1 MSSNKEFFE
10 SLDKQYYDKNRYMY
24 DRIRWFVFAQDQ
36 MTKKQL
42 IDYSEDFGL
51 GSVVNYNA
59 LKEDLRVEINYA
71 LARHHWYKWDEV
83 RKYTEEFWKS
93 GTLNYNPNWTSTETY
108 WADYDYEK
116 TTPPLTDSINIEDNQ
131 YYQRLIKY
139 SYLPKGE
146 SRKIKKIRPRKVSKF
161 KKILDEPIYESEDTY
176 IESPSNIAFVI
187 GGTAFFIFS
196 MLFFLL

>member
-10 SLDKQYYDKNRYMY
+10 SLERQYYDKNSYMY

-51 GSVVNYNA
+51 GDSVNYNA
-59 LKEDLRVEINYA
+59 LKEDLRVEINNA
-71 LARHHWYKWDEV
+71 LARHNWYKWDEV

-93 GTLNYNPNWTSTETY
+93 GTLNYDPNWTNTEPY
-108 WADYDYEK
+108 WADYDYQK
-116 TTPPLTDSINIEDNQ
+116 TIPPLTDSINIEDNQ

-139 SYLPKGE
+139 SYIPKGE
-146 SRKIKKIRPRKVSKF
+146 PRELKKIRPKGKPE
-161 KKILDEPIYESEDTY
+161 KIITEVVYGTKEIITTIFSFILLVFAFWFFFWEP
-176 IESPSNIAFVI
+176 FVI
-187 GGTAFFIFS
+187 N
-196 MLFFLL
+196 